1 MSRAHGPLSEPGGG
15 RGVEGVEGGDRI
27 RDQPRG
33 AWSVERGAAGLA
45 RPRATSCLWGAWARA
60 RRPRG
65 QCCWVAARTTNW
77 SLLAVRDRA
86 ESFTGFLTS
95 IPNYLCSRSAETALP
110 HSASTLPAGEA
121 IDTVARAAGGDRGRY
136 LGAGGQRHARSGAA
150 RRGPARRSRPAGV
163 PDRSRGSGT
172 TLFVDGERVDMEL
185 TRSVST
191 GCRRAAG

>member
-1 MSRAHGPLSEPGGG
+1 M
-15 RGVEGVEGGDRI
+15 
-27 RDQPRG
+27 
-33 AWSVERGAAGLA
+33 ERGAAGLA

-121 IDTVARAAGGDRGRY
+121 N
-136 LGAGGQRHARSGAA
+136 
-150 RRGPARRSRPAGV
+150 
-163 PDRSRGSGT
+163 RSRGSGT